1 MKTDESIHQIDRI
14 QEITER
20 EGRAEETREFRI
32 FGPP

>member
-1 MKTDESIHQIDRI
+1 MADSLEHPDRI
-14 QEITER
+14 QEIADKQ

>member
-1 MKTDESIHQIDRI
+1 MANLLEHPDQIP
-14 QEITER
+14 EIAEQ